1 MASCAGSPAFMRS
14 TIILSRIIISLHGMF
29 YWFQLAQLNVADAFY
44 SSQIQQSRVRH
55 YAPASS
61 PLHRLYGISE
71 WRAKFAPSTTSNSSQ
86 VTADSSLPLLLLPF
100 KPTQILLPGQST
112 TLKFRHGKYM
122 DMIDES
128 LTSYESVVGMSI
140 LDEDGLLPHVVVCE
154 VLEEELE
161 VNMGYRGF
169 GGMEVG
175 VRAVGRAKRIPNGEE
190 STRGSSRGGDD
201 ISFRGRTA
209 LDDIHL
215 GQFVEWQDDALDAN
229 EFKVASE
236 YLGNINGLLM
246 LSQQSNRKEDD
257 PPSNLDGRI
266 QHQQM
271 LFAQAYE
278 TILKQFTAM
287 STNSSSRQQQHAQL
301 MASSW
306 ATLAATEGSDA
317 RSASIIT
324 QALSTTDT
332 VERLRLGLAMMLEGQ
347 MPKQSDVAD
356 TSSNMEKKIGYS
368 VDSLFDN
375 QENTFQ

>member
-1 MASCAGSPAFMRS
+1 MRS
-14 TIILSRIIISLHGMF
+14 TIILSRFIISLLGMF

-229 EFKVASE
+229 EFEVASE

-246 LSQQSNRKEDD
+246 LSQQSNRKDD
-257 PPSNLDGRI
+257 DTPSNLDGRI

-306 ATLAATEGSDA
+306 ATLAAAEGNDA

-324 QALSTTDT
+324 QALSTKDT

-347 MPKQSDVAD
+347 MPKQSGVAD
-356 TSSNMEKKIGYS
+356 TTSDMEKKIGYS
-368 VDSLFDN
+368 GDSLFEN

>member
-1 MASCAGSPAFMRS
+1 
-14 TIILSRIIISLHGMF
+14 
-29 YWFQLAQLNVADAFY
+29 
-44 SSQIQQSRVRH
+44 
-55 YAPASS
+55 
-61 PLHRLYGISE
+61 
-71 WRAKFAPSTTSNSSQ
+71 
-86 VTADSSLPLLLLPF
+86 
-100 KPTQILLPGQST
+100 
-112 TLKFRHGKYM
+112 M

-175 VRAVGRAKRIPNGEE
+175 VRAVGRAKRILNGEE
-190 STRGSSRGGDD
+190 STRGSPRVGDD

-209 LDDIHL
+209 LDDIHM
-215 GQFVEWQDDALDAN
+215 GQFEEWQDDALDAD
-229 EFKVASE
+229 EFELASE
-236 YLGNINGLLM
+236 YLGNIKGLLM
-246 LSQQSNRKEDD
+246 LSQQSNRKGTD
-257 PPSNLDGRI
+257 PPPNLDGRMR
-266 QHQQM
+266 HQQM

-278 TILKQFTAM
+278 TTLKQSTAI
-287 STNSSSRQQQHAQL
+287 SVNSSSRQQQHAQL

-324 QALSTTDT
+324 KALATKDT

-347 MPKQSDVAD
+347 MPKQSDVLD
-356 TSSNMEKKIGYS
+356 TSGNMEKTFGYS
-368 VDSLFDN
+368 GDSLFDH